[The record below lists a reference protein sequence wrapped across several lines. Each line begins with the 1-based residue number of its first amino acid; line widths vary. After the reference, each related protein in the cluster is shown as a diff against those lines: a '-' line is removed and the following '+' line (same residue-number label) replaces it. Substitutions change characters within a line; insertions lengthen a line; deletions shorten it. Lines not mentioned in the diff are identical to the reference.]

1 MSATSLI
8 DRLQRFTTPRWA
20 FCPAMMSIR
29 NGFLLCLPLVVA
41 GALAIVLNNLP
52 IQAYQDAM
60 SRLFGDGW
68 TRLGAAIWQGTFGI
82 LSLPALLGTS
92 YHLTQSYNQRHPTRP
107 VSSPIAAMVALA
119 SFLAVTPLTGQS
131 GDLSIWLG
139 VQGLFISVVIALTA
153 SRLLIFLC
161 GIERL
166 RMTIY
171 SEGLDISI
179 PSAFICLI
187 PGVLTITCFAGV
199 HLVFLS
205 VTGMTVHECVYAAML
220 YPITF
225 FTDILNTSIAYVLLI
240 HVNWFFG
247 IHGSNV
253 FAPLSQEILE
263 QTNTLNAAALAAGL
277 SPPYPINKHTLDIFV
292 FMGGAGSSLCLI
304 AALLM
309 ASRNRNSRRLAKI
322 SLAPGLLNINEVL
335 LYGLPLVLNPVFLL
349 PFLLVPLAL
358 MLITYLALGH
368 GLVPWPSVVLDWTTP
383 PLLSGYL
390 ATGGSWRGPIL
401 QAINL
406 LAGFLIYLPFVKISD
421 RIKDERQKNTLGRL
435 MEVACSNLVGP
446 SGKKCIDR
454 SDDIGVLARVL
465 ASDLDE
471 AIRRGADLYLEYQPL
486 VDYRTNRV
494 TGAEA
499 LLRWR
504 HPIYGLIPA
513 PITVAIS
520 EDAGFMQRIGM
531 WVLDQA
537 CIERERWHQAGLE
550 PHFKIS
556 VNVSIQQLSDPLLP
570 EKIVQCVERRHLRRE
585 MIGIEV
591 TESIALDP
599 ESPHNFILKRINDL
613 GFIISM
619 DDFGMGHS
627 SLSYLKYFP
636 VNILK
641 IDKAL
646 SKDVASSRVC
656 AEIIA
661 TIVELCQAL
670 NIRIVVEFVENPE
683 QIEVLLKLGCH
694 VFQGYFFS
702 PPLSPAKTLAYTLD
716 KNGVLESPPTP
727 PIQDSVH
734 S

>member
-1 MSATSLI
+1 MSTIRLI
-8 DRLQRFTTPRWA
+8 DHLQRFTAPGWA

-41 GALAIVLNNLP
+41 GALAVVVNNLP

-60 SRLFGDGW
+60 NALFGGNW
-68 TRLGAAIWQGTFGI
+68 RQLGMAIWQGTFGI
-82 LSLPALLGTS
+82 LSLPVLLGIS
-92 YHLTQSYNQRHPTRP
+92 YHLTQNHNQRNPTRP
-107 VSSPIAAMVALA
+107 ITPPIAALVALA
-119 SFLAVTPLTGQS
+119 SFLAVTPLAGQA
-131 GDLSIWLG
+131 GELPIWLG
-139 VQGLFISVVIALTA
+139 VQGLFISIVIALAATH
-153 SRLLIFLC
+153 LLFFLC

-166 RMTIY
+166 HMTIY
-171 SEGLDISI
+171 SEGLDVSI
-179 PSAFICLI
+179 PAAFACLI
-187 PGVLTITCFAGV
+187 PGVLTVASFAGL
-199 HLVFLS
+199 HLGFVA
-205 VTGMTVHECVYAAML
+205 VTGMTMHECVYAAML
-220 YPITF
+220 YPINF
-225 FTDILNTSIAYVLLI
+225 FTDILDTCIAYVLFI

-253 FAPLSQEILE
+253 FAPLSQEIFE
-263 QTNTLNAAALAAGL
+263 QTSALNAAALAAGL
-277 SPPYPINKHTLDIFV
+277 PPPYPINKQTLDIFV

-309 ASRNRNSRRLAKI
+309 TSRNRNSRRLAKI

-335 LYGLPLVLNPVFLL
+335 LYGLPIVLNPVFLL

-358 MLITYLALGH
+358 TFISYLALSH
-368 GLVPWPSVVLDWTTP
+368 GLVPWPSVALDWTTP

-390 ATGGSWRGPIL
+390 ATDGSWNGPIL

-406 LAGFLIYLPFVKISD
+406 AAGFLIYLPFVRISD
-421 RIKDERQKNTLGRL
+421 HIKDEHQKRSLGRL

-446 SGKKCIDR
+446 SGKKCLDR

-471 AIRRGADLYLEYQPL
+471 AIERGAGLYLEYQPQ
-486 VDYRTNRV
+486 VDYRTDRV
-494 TGAEA
+494 IGAEA

-504 HPIYGLIPA
+504 HPIYGIIPA
-513 PITVAIS
+513 PIIIAIS
-520 EDAGFMQRIGM
+520 EDAGFMHRIGM
-531 WVLDQA
+531 WVIDQA
-537 CIERERWHQAGLE
+537 CSERARWHQAGLN

-570 EKIVQCVERRHLRRE
+570 EKIVQCVERHQLQYD

-599 ESPHNFILKRINDL
+599 ESPHNFILKRISDL

-646 SKDVASSRVC
+646 SKDVANSKVC

-670 NIRIVVEFVENPE
+670 NIEIVVEFVENSE
-683 QIEVLLKLGCH
+683 QVDVLLRLGCYI
-694 VFQGYFFS
+694 FQGYFFS
-702 PPLSPAKTLAYTLD
+702 PPLSSTKTLAYTQD
-716 KNGVLESPPTP
+716 KNGVPEFPLPV
-727 PIQDSVH
+727 QG
-734 S
+734 